1 MARILLILG
10 IVLVLAGLFW
20 PWLSKIGLGR
30 LPGDFV
36 IERGNV
42 RIYLPVATSVA
53 ISMVLGLLLW
63 LIGR

>member
-63 LIGR
+63 LVGR